1 MSSVTDGVA
10 VLARNKKAYFN
21 YEVIDSVECGIE
33 LVGTAVKS
41 MRANRFS
48 FADSYARIKDD
59 EIWLEGLH
67 IAEYSHGNINNHEP
81 VRPRRLLAHKQE
93 IKRLKRNTQEKGYTL
108 VPLRFYLTRGLIKLE
123 LGLCRGKRLHD
134 KGEQIK
140 KRDQKRDEQ
149 RALRD
154 RD

>member
-1 MSSVTDGVA
+1 MSTTTEGIA
-10 VLARNKKAYFN
+10 VLARNKKAFFN

-33 LVGTAVKS
+33 LVGTEVKS
-41 MRANRFS
+41 MRGNRFS
-48 FADSYARIKDD
+48 FADCYARIKED

-67 IAEYSHGNINNHEP
+67 IAEYSHGNLNNHEP
-81 VRPRRLLAHKQE
+81 VRPRKLLAHKQE

-108 VPLRFYLTRGLIKLE
+108 IPLRFYFKRGLIKLE

-134 KGEQIK
+134 KREQIK

-154 RD
+154 RE

>member
-1 MSSVTDGVA
+1 MSATTEGIA

-21 YEVIDSVECGIE
+21 YEVVDSVDCGIE
-33 LVGTAVKS
+33 LVGTEVKS

-48 FADSYARIKDD
+48 FADSYARIKDE

-67 IAEYSHGNINNHEP
+67 IAEYTHGNINNHEP

-108 VPLRFYLTRGLIKLE
+108 IPLRFYLKRGLIKLE

-134 KGEQIK
+134 KREQIK

-154 RD
+154 RE

>member
-1 MSSVTDGVA
+1 MSTTTEGIA
-10 VLARNKKAYFN
+10 VLAKNKKAFFN
-21 YEVIDSVECGIE
+21 FEVIDSIECGIE
-33 LVGTAVKS
+33 LAGTEVKS

-48 FADSYARIKDD
+48 FADSYAKIKDN
-59 EIWLEGLH
+59 EIWLEALH

-93 IKRLKRNTQEKGYTL
+93 IKRLKRNVMEKGYTL
-108 VPLRFYLTRGLIKLE
+108 VPLKFYLKRGLIKLE
-123 LGLCRGKRLHD
+123 LGLCRGKKAHD
-134 KGEQIK
+134 KREQIK

-149 RALRD
+149 RALRE